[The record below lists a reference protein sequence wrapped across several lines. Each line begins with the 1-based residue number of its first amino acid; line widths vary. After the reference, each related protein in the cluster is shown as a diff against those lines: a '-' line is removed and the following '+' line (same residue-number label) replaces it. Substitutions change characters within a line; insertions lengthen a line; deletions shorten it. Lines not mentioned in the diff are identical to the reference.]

1 MGELFGVESLKRTL
15 RGSAGATAAGAVRA
29 LQDAVLGFSPRP
41 LRDDATILL
50 VGTDPQ
56 R

>member
-1 MGELFGVESLKRTL
+1 
-15 RGSAGATAAGAVRA
+15 VRA

-41 LRDDATILL
+41 LRDDATLLL
-50 VGTDPQ
+50 VDTDP

>member
-1 MGELFGVESLKRTL
+1 VGEVFGVESLKRTL
-15 RGSAGATAAGAVRA
+15 RGCAGATAAGAVRA

-50 VGTDPQ
+50 VDTEPQ